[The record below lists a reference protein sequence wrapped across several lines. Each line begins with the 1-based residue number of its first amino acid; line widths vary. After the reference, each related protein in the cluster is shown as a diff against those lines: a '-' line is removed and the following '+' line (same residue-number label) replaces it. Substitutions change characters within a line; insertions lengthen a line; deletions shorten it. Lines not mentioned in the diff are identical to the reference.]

1 MFGMTIHD
9 KAQVT
14 TTFVKEDGFLL
25 KICETG
31 NVQVTSFVVAGRLV
45 GLWVKEL
52 EKGWESMLA
61 AVLSKSLRMNM
72 AATTFVD
79 AEGRELLTRM
89 RRQGDRLMSTGCLM
103 NAVAEQIEAE
113 SGKGGTIMGV
123 KTRAAANVEQ
133 NTFRREVLLSDNAL
147 TAQLAPT
154 QEELRRSTY
163 EI

>member
-1 MFGMTIHD
+1 MLGMTIHD

-61 AVLSKSLRMNM
+61 AVLSKSLPVNLTAM
-72 AATTFVD
+72 TFID
-79 AEGRELLTRM
+79 AERRKLLTRM

-113 SGKGGTIMGV
+113 SGTGGSIMGL
-123 KTRAAANVEQ
+123 KTRAAVNVEQ
-133 NTFRREVLLSDNAL
+133 NIFRREVLLSDNAL
-147 TAQLAPT
+147 TAQLTPT